1 MPPTKLNSRRCCNSS
16 AAGWPKTQAAWPPP
30 CHSSPATPPTAWAN
44 RAATWSGSPSWS
56 AAATASPSSAH
67 DQAFPGPAEATPRL
81 ASGLNV
87 AQPESSQPAGRLLS
101 MATWAQFESE
111 ASQLAGMVQ
120 ARFEA
125 AETHI
130 LATLRKDG
138 SPRVSGSEVEFK
150 GPDLSFGSMP
160 NAVKALDLQRDGRCA
175 IHAHPGKDGDA
186 KVAGIA
192 IEVPGEARDADVTGS
207 EPPGD
212 SHAFRLE
219 LREAV
224 ITAVEGDELV
234 VRFWRPGLGIRTV
247 RRR

>member
-1 MPPTKLNSRRCCNSS
+1 MGERLDLAAQRRT
-16 AAGWPKTQAAWPPP
+16 AGE
-30 CHSSPATPPTAWAN
+30 SPL
-44 RAATWSGSPSWS
+44 S
-56 AAATASPSSAH
+56 
-67 DQAFPGPAEATPRL
+67 
-81 ASGLNV
+81 
-87 AQPESSQPAGRLLS
+87 AGRLLS

-111 ASQLAGMVQ
+111 ASQFAAMVH

-138 SPRVSGSEVEFK
+138 SPRVSGSEVAFQ

-192 IEVPGEARDADVTGS
+192 IEVTGEAKDADLTSS
-207 EPPGD
+207 EPPGG

-219 LREAV
+219 LHEAV
-224 ITAVEGDELV
+224 MTAVEGDELV
-234 VRFWRPGLGIRTV
+234 IRFWRPGLGVRTV

>member
-1 MPPTKLNSRRCCNSS
+1 MQLDLGS
-16 AAGWPKTQAAWPPP
+16 W
-30 CHSSPATPPTAWAN
+30 HSSSATPPTAWAN
-44 RAATWSGSPSWS
+44 CALTWSGSRSCS
-56 AAATASPSSAH
+56 AAATANSSSAH

-81 ASGLNV
+81 ASGFN
-87 AQPESSQPAGRLLS
+87 APPPKSPQSAGRLLN

-111 ASQLAGMVQ
+111 ASQLAGMVR

-160 NAVKALDLQRDGRCA
+160 NAVKVLDLKRDGRCA
-175 IHAHPGKDGDA
+175 IHAHPNKDGDA

-192 IEVPGEARDADVTGS
+192 IEVTGEATNADVTGS
-207 EPPGD
+207 EPPGG

-219 LREAV
+219 LHEAV

-234 VRFWRPGLGIRTV
+234 VRFWRPGLGVRTI

>member
-1 MPPTKLNSRRCCNSS
+1 MGDNSAQRLN
-16 AAGWPKTQAAWPPP
+16 
-30 CHSSPATPPTAWAN
+30 TAL
-44 RAATWSGSPSWS
+44 
-56 AAATASPSSAH
+56 
-67 DQAFPGPAEATPRL
+67 PG
-81 ASGLNV
+81 G
-87 AQPESSQPAGRLLS
+87 SSQRAGRLLS

-111 ASQLAGMVQ
+111 ASQFAAMVR

-138 SPRVSGSEVEFK
+138 SPRVSGSEVAFQ

-175 IHAHPGKDGDA
+175 IHAHPSKDGDA

-234 VRFWRPGLGIRTV
+234 VRFWRPGLGVRTV